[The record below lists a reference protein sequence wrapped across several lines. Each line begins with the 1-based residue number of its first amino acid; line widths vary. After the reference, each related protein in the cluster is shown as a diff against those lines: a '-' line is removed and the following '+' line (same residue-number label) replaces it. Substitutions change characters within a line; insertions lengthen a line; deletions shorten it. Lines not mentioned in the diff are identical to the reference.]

1 MRLSVAVCVPLALA
15 NWLLFSLSTMWA
27 DLEPRDLQFQSPLAW
42 LALWANLLGIA
53 LLLAVLW
60 RFGLEILEALAA
72 AIKQLF
78 AREVDWPAWFAELYA
93 GLRPLPLFTLP
104 AAALWGAWLVLFYFF
119 DHPGGYATDVAFQ
132 VAAHALGACVYL
144 PIFYRWRVLTKASSH
159 DPQISG

>member
-78 AREVDWPAWFAELYA
+78 ALEVDWPAWFAELYA

-104 AAALWGAWLVLFYFF
+104 AAALSVL
-119 DHPGGYATDVAFQ
+119 P
-132 VAAHALGACVYL
+132 
-144 PIFYRWRVLTKASSH
+144 ASA
-159 DPQISG
+159 